1 MKINYNSAY
10 IKWGFTAFVVICAAI
25 IFFFAIF
32 RLEGIFA
39 GLHLIS
45 IILMP
50 FVYGLVIAYLLCPI
64 YNIFDRY
71 FCKFTVQR
79 LQSKKILRAGAFSK
93 LLSTTITL
101 TLAIIA
107 VGGLICLVL
116 PQITESLIALVKT
129 APDTIS
135 DFVKWIEA
143 KLYSNKDVNEAMRV
157 LMGDYTTK
165 INHWLQNEVLPFLLN
180 LAAQIS
186 TGMLVFLRFIKDMLI
201 GIIICIY
208 FLNSK
213 ETFKAQSK
221 KVIFAMFNKGNA
233 NIIITEAAFINKT
246 FSGFISGKILD
257 STIIG
262 IICFIVMSI
271 FNWPYVMLISVIVGV
286 TNIIPFFGPFV
297 GAIPSIIIIL
307 TESPLQA
314 LYFAVFVLILQQVD
328 GNIIG
333 PKILGDSTGIPSFW
347 VMFAI
352 LVGGGLFGFVGMI
365 LGIPIFAIIYA
376 YFSRYI
382 NGRLLKKDLPVETK
396 NYVKCYH
403 RNSNL

>member
-1 MKINYNSAY
+1 MKVNYNSPY

-25 IFFFAIF
+25 LFFFAIF

-39 GLHLIS
+39 GLHLIA

-71 FCKFTVQR
+71 FSKFTVQR
-79 LQSKKILRAGAFSK
+79 LQSKKILRVGTFSK

-221 KVIFAMFNKGNA
+221 KVIFAMFNKNNA

-382 NGRLLKKDLPVETK
+382 NGRLLKKNLPVKTE
-396 NYVKCYH
+396 NYVKSYH

>member
-1 MKINYNSAY
+1 MKVNYNSPY

-25 IFFFAIF
+25 LFFFAIF

-39 GLHLIS
+39 GLHLIA

-71 FCKFTVQR
+71 FSKFTVQR
-79 LQSKKILRAGAFSK
+79 LQSKKILRVETFSK

-221 KVIFAMFNKGNA
+221 KVIFAMFNKNNA

-382 NGRLLKKDLPVETK
+382 NGRLLKKNLPVKTE
-396 NYVKCYH
+396 NYVKSYH

>member
-1 MKINYNSAY
+1 MKVNYNSPY

-25 IFFFAIF
+25 LFFFAIF

-71 FCKFTVQR
+71 FSKFTVQR
-79 LQSKKILRAGAFSK
+79 LQSKKILRVGTFSK

-221 KVIFAMFNKGNA
+221 KVIFAMFNKNNA

-333 PKILGDSTGIPSFW
+333 PKILGDSTGIPSFS

-352 LVGGGLFGFVGMI
+352 LVGGRLFGFVGMI

-382 NGRLLKKDLPVETK
+382 NGRLLKKNLPVKTE
-396 NYVKCYH
+396 NYVKSYH